1 MSGIIAWAGDYA
13 VYLPLL
19 GILVLVLGFAL
30 RFNPMLVVP
39 VAAITTGLLAGLD
52 LGEVIAKLGKAFNDS
67 RAIIIPWVVLPVIGL
82 LERYGLQQ
90 RARAV
95 IGAFQA
101 ATVGRL
107 LILYLFYRQAISAIG
122 LHSTAGH
129 PQTVRPLVAPMA
141 VAAAERQAALDERT
155 RQRIKAH
162 AAGTDNV
169 GLFFGEDIFI
179 AIGSIVLIQQTLEAY
194 QIMLR
199 PLDLALWAIP
209 TAIFAFLIHSARLLL
224 LDRELN
230 KSSPGRGG
238 GPAKL
243 VEGAPSLAPR
253 PLHPSPSASGPPPR
267 SGEDR
272 A

>member
-1 MSGIIAWAGDYA
+1 
-13 VYLPLL
+13 
-19 GILVLVLGFAL
+19 
-30 RFNPMLVVP
+30 MLVVP
-39 VAAITTGLLAGLD
+39 AAALTTGLLGGLTSD
-52 LGEVIAKLGKAFNDS
+52 EVIAKLGKAFNDS

-95 IGAFQA
+95 IADFQA

-107 LILYLFYRQAISAIG
+107 LLLYLFYRQLISAVG

-141 VAAAERQAALDERT
+141 VAAAERQAPLDERDT
-155 RQRIKAH
+155 PADQGAWRPA
-162 AAGTDNV
+162 TDNV

-194 QIMLR
+194 DIVLR

-209 TAIFAFLIHSARLLL
+209 TAIAAFIIHSARGCCC
-224 LDRELN
+224 
-230 KSSPGRGG
+230 ST
-238 GPAKL
+238 A
-243 VEGAPSLAPR
+243 SLARRRQAPK
-253 PLHPSPSASGPPPR
+253 S
-267 SGEDR
+267 
-272 A
+272 